1 MKIEEVLKEGVNVTD
16 KYVAFWGSIFSNFY
30 PCNIHNDGGKFPG
43 DYPCDFVSSEQ
54 YFMWQKAMF
63 FGDDETAKMILEART
78 PQGAKS
84 LGRKVRFFD
93 EKKWETVRETAMY
106 NAVFEKFSQ
115 NPYLKEILLDPV
127 FDGKNFVEGSPVD
140 RIYGVGIKW
149 DDPEISNENN
159 WAGLN
164 LLGKTI
170 DKVRN
175 DLAR

>member
-1 MKIEEVLKEGVNVTD
+1 MKIEEVLKEVNVID
-16 KYVAFWGSIFSNFY
+16 NYVAFWGGIFSNFY

-93 EKKWETVRETAMY
+93 EKKWEATRETAMY
-106 NAVFEKFSQ
+106 NAVLEKFSQ
-115 NPYLKEILLDPV
+115 NPELRELLLDPV
-127 FDGKNFVEGSPVD
+127 FDGKKFVEGNPYDKIWS
-140 RIYGVGIKW
+140 VGLCF
-149 DDPEISNENN
+149 DDEKISNEKN
-159 WAGLN
+159 WDGMN

-170 DKVRN
+170 DKVRK